1 MSYIAASAAFLQ
13 LGMNYMGAQAAR
25 SRGHMEGKEYDAQAL
40 QTLINAKWNIGNI
53 QQSGFLQEVDLFDQS
68 SFKGALIK
76 RHGTQQLGKLKTSIG
91 ASGVRMDSG
100 TGADLVIN
108 SRLNN
113 AARLLQ
119 NQEALSQSLTDLRFK
134 TQQQVDQTARGAN
147 ERFNKLKRMA
157 DLARKGGNAAQFSAL
172 MGGLVSSGKTFHS
185 LGGVDWLSSN
195 GGGEVKTDA
204 TTGSSYNQNTGR
216 TGGR

>member
-13 LGMNYMGAQAAR
+13 LGMNYMGAQAAKA
-25 SRGHMEGKEYDAQAL
+25 RGQMEGREYDAQAL

-91 ASGVRMDSG
+91 ASGVRLDSG

-108 SRLNN
+108 ARLNN

-147 ERFNKLKRMA
+147 ERFTKLKRMA
-157 DLARKGGNAAQFSAL
+157 DLARKGGNAAQFSAM
-172 MGGLVSSGKTFHS
+172 MGGLVSAGKTFHS
-185 LGGVDWLSSN
+185 LGGVDWLSSMSDD
-195 GGGEVKTDA
+195 GVQSDA
-204 TTGSSYNQNTGR
+204 NNPSNTR
-216 TGGR
+216 SR